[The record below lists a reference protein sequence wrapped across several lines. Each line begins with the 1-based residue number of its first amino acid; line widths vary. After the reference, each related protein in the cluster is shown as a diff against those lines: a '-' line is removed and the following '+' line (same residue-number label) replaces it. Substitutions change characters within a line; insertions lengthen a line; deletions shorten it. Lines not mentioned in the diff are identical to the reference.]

1 MHGRMK
7 ATPILT
13 WLAIALFVTAAVL
26 YGRRVPV
33 VHLGPF
39 FVRTYIV
46 AGLLLSAATLALSIR
61 NFLQQSKWMGFAGI
75 IVSVAIAVW
84 TLY

>member
-1 MHGRMK
+1 MCSMK

-13 WLAIALFVTAAVL
+13 WLAVALFLTAAVL
-26 YGRRVPV
+26 YGSRIPV
-33 VHLGPF
+33 VHFGPF

-46 AGLLLSAATLALSIR
+46 AGLLLSGATMALSIR
-61 NFLQQSKWMGFAGI
+61 NFLRKSKWMGFGGI
-75 IVSVAIAVW
+75 VVSLAIAVW